1 MGTGKQMS
9 DAARIGVFGVIGLA
23 GFAAIGGVYG
33 FAAAWVPW
41 GIINP
46 ITTIVLCFALGFVA
60 VQTIRLS
67 RFRSGGGAFVF
78 AVIGTAAFMLASA
91 LVLRG
96 VLSPGSGLGGF
107 LADRRQQGVVLFGS
121 FAVSGVWLVLSWI
134 AQALLVLAV
143 LSMTLVGESVRPYCA
158 ACGAWAWKPCW
169 TFRLRG
175 PSEGAVAN
183 VKAHKTLESLT
194 MVSRGGS
201 ADRMLVCSLGVC
213 DCGSQAVLNASLKK
227 MVDGSEQNPGDT
239 LLHDSPVNSATVP
252 TLYAWAER
260 LDPDMRGKR
269 PSIRAIASVL
279 LDDADV
285 SMLDYPQGEPATR
298 MRWSG
303 LVYAADGRAD
313 NILTRGLRDEIVK
326 RGPGIIAPAIALART
341 DGDRAFI
348 AEACADW
355 QRPPV
360 WLEAWLQAAPDA
372 FEVHLVS
379 GIHSVKRAWDARG
392 GGWQPKNF
400 GLFESRL
407 IEAEQSLH
415 RATELRP
422 DDPTA
427 WAWLIYAGK
436 GRGHELEALY
446 EIFKQAIRRSPFFRP
461 AHTFFLDTLA
471 PKWGGSR
478 AKMLEFARKA
488 SARAPAGASVHS
500 IVAEAHVEM
509 GCDLERSK
517 ESTLAEY
524 LQQVGVQQEL
534 REANNKAFRSGGIA
548 PDMETPRTRAWF
560 AYALW
565 QANLT
570 DEAAEHLR
578 IIGTTSAWGIF
589 GPNLPFSKS
598 SVKRA
603 RKECGVR

>member
-1 MGTGKQMS
+1 MTQQRATGVVRCG
-9 DAARIGVFGVIGLA
+9 AGALLGLA

-33 FAAAWVPW
+33 LAAAWVPW
-41 GIINP
+41 GIVNP
-46 ITTIVLCFALGFVA
+46 ITTIALCFALGFVA

-67 RFRSGGGAFVF
+67 RFRHGGGALVF
-78 AVIGTAAFMLASA
+78 AVAGTVAFLLASA

-107 LADRRQQGVVLFGS
+107 LGDRRQQGVVLFGS

-143 LSMTLVGESVRPYCA
+143 LSMTLVGESVRPSCA
-158 ACGAWAWKPCW
+158 ACGAWAWKPRW
-169 TFRLRG
+169 TFRLKG
-175 PSEGAVAN
+175 PSEGAAAN
-183 VKAHKTLESLT
+183 VKAHKTLEALT

-201 ADRMLVCSLGVC
+201 EDRVLVCTLGVC
-213 DCGSQAVLNASLKK
+213 DCGSQTVLNASLKK
-227 MVDGSEQNPGDT
+227 IVDGKEQNPGDT
-239 LLHDSPVNSATVP
+239 LLYDCRVNSVTVP

-260 LDPDMRGKR
+260 HDPTMRDKR
-269 PSIRAIASVL
+269 PSIRAIASVV

-285 SMLDYPQGEPATR
+285 SMLEYPQGEPATR
-298 MRWSG
+298 RRWTG
-303 LVYAADGRAD
+303 LVYAADCRAD
-313 NILTRGLRDEIVK
+313 NVLTRALREEIRH
-326 RGPGIIAPAIALART
+326 RGPGVIAPAIALART
-341 DGDRAFI
+341 DGDRAYI

-355 QRPPV
+355 ERPPV
-360 WLEAWLQAAPDA
+360 WLETWRLAAPDA

-392 GGWQPKNF
+392 GGWQPKNY
-400 GLFESRL
+400 GLFQSRL

-461 AHTFFLDTLA
+461 AHTFFLDALA

-478 AKMLEFARKA
+478 AKMLEFARKS

-500 IVAEAHVEM
+500 IVAEAHIEM

-517 ESTLAEY
+517 ESTVAEY
-524 LQQVGVQQEL
+524 LQQMGVQQEL
-534 REANNKAFRSGGIA
+534 REANNRAFRPGGIA
-548 PDMETPRTRAWF
+548 PDMDMPRARAWF

-565 QANLT
+565 QAGLR

-578 IIGTTSAWGIF
+578 IIGTDSAWGLF
-589 GPNLPFSKS
+589 GPNLPFWKS